1 MKKRILFILFIA
13 FTINIFS
20 QNQQVRKAMYVKIH
34 SFGEDNKI
42 DTLDLYFN
50 NEKSLFVQLPK
61 KKHEKMK
68 VNEDKEDA
76 YKLNIR
82 INPETKDNYAI
93 YTSLKFKKIV
103 SREFIYENGKA
114 VSYIVNENINSP
126 KWTIKNDFKIINR
139 FKCRKATTSFRGRNY
154 IAWFTEDIQT
164 TIAPWKLSGLPG
176 LIVEV
181 SDVTNSIQFY
191 LIKYEN
197 NVQFKKIES
206 PSGEKEISLKQ
217 YATIKKQ
224 ESKKIIEH
232 LKSRFPR
239 GSNFTVESVETNP
252 LELSYEWETK
262 KQ

>member
-13 FTINIFS
+13 FTINTFS

-50 NEKSLFVQLPK
+50 NEKSLFIQLSK
-61 KKHEKMK
+61 KKQEKIK
-68 VNEDKEDA
+68 VDEVKEDNN
-76 YKLNIR
+76 KIKIR
-82 INPETKDNYAI
+82 INPETKDSHTI
-93 YTSLKFKKIV
+93 YTNLKLKKII

-114 VSYIVNENINSP
+114 VSYIVNENINKP
-126 KWTIKNDFKIINR
+126 KWTITNDYKTIDK
-139 FKCRKATTSFRGRNY
+139 FKCRKAITSFRGRNY
-154 IAWFTEDIQT
+154 VAWFTEAIQT
-164 TIAPWKLSGLPG
+164 TFAPWKLSGLPG

-181 SDVTNSIQFY
+181 SDSTNSIQFY

-197 NVQFKKIES
+197 NIQFKGVKS
-206 PSGEKEISLKQ
+206 PSGKKEVSLKQ
-217 YATIKKQ
+217 YAILKKK

-239 GSNFTVESVETNP
+239 GSTFTVESLETNP
-252 LELSYEWETK
+252 LELSYEW
-262 KQ
+262 